1 MATFGTLLSS
11 IEDLIKINPGDQF
24 SVRKVIEGTDQ
35 KTGDRVVRLEI
46 RVRSTQKQQQQVQK
60 ESVEKSQSVDAIETD
75 FPMLREITGR

>member
-11 IEDLIKINPGDQF
+11 VEDLIKINPGDQF

-46 RVRSTQKQQQQVQK
+46 RVRSSQKQQQQVK
-60 ESVEKSQSVDAIETD
+60 EDVSTKSQSVDAIETD
-75 FPMLREITGR
+75 FPYLREITGR